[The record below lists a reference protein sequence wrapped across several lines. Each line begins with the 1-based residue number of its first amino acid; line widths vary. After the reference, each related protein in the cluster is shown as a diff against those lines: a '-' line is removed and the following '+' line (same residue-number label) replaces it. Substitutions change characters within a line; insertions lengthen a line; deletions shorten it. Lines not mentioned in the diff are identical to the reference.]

1 MDAFEAIAEPNRR
14 RILDLLKD
22 GERPAGDVVEALS
35 ISQPGVSK
43 HLKLLREA
51 GLVRV
56 RADGQRRLYSLA
68 PRRLAEIETWLRPTS
83 TSGAAASTP
92 WKIIWRGNN
101 DAGHRRQRRHPQDA
115 GWLPDRLRAA
125 AEQADREGLGGA

>member
-14 RILDLLKD
+14 RILDLLRA
-22 GERPAGDVVEALS
+22 GERPAGDVVEALG

-68 PRRLAEIETWLRPTS
+68 PRRLAEIETWLRPHLEV
-83 TSGAAASTP
+83 
-92 WKIIWRGNN
+92 WRSRL
-101 DAGHRRQRRHPQDA
+101 DALEDH
-115 GWLPDRLRAA
+115 LEN
-125 AEQADREGLGGA
+125 EQ